1 MENLRHRGVLDH
13 LMMLERTEAAGSQ
26 RHQKERL
33 EELRTTA
40 ATLRAKRDRI
50 REEISAIKNLKDKMD
65 QGLPLDDAESVNI
78 VKIEQYLLMS
88 QRLQLEDLQTAHR
101 LIAGY
106 NLVESKQGKSVCVSF
121 HTAFEGV
128 CLKTY
133 NMEVDL
139 TRMVQISHH
148 NIPPCIPL
156 EKLAKENLQ
165 TDFKGFLQTLNLH
178 LNALAGRKKQI
189 SLIKELIAT
198 VEIIEQN
205 QLCNFLAL
213 VCKAPGECDEAVLCT
228 LEYGDLTRSLPTHV
242 VIDSENKTLIESPQ
256 WKENKVLLM
265 EIPVHTALLTMRKLG
280 SIS

>member
-1 MENLRHRGVLDH
+1 MDNLRQKGVFDH
-13 LMMLERTEAAGSQ
+13 LMMLERAEAAGLQ
-26 RHQKERL
+26 RHQKERV

-50 REEISAIKNLKDKMD
+50 RAETSSIKNLKDKLD
-65 QGLPLDDAESVNI
+65 QGLPLDDEETEDF
-78 VKIEQYLLMS
+78 VKIEQYLLTS
-88 QRLQLEDLQTAHR
+88 QRMQLKDLQTAHR

-106 NLVESKQGKSVCVSF
+106 DLVESKQGKSVCVSF

-128 CLKTY
+128 CLETY

-139 TRMVQISHH
+139 TRMVQISRH

-178 LNALAGRKKQI
+178 LNALAGRKQQI
-189 SLIKELIAT
+189 SLIEELLGT
-198 VEIIEQN
+198 VEIIEKN

-213 VCKAPGECDEAVLCT
+213 MCKAPAESDEAVLCT
-228 LEYGDLTRSLPTHV
+228 LEYGDLTRCLPTHV

-256 WKENKVLLM
+256 WKENQVLLM
-265 EIPVHTALLTMRKLG
+265 ETPVHSALLTMRKLG

>member
-1 MENLRHRGVLDH
+1 MDNVRQKGVFDH
-13 LMMLERTEAAGSQ
+13 LMMLERTEAAGLQ
-26 RHQKERL
+26 RRLEEHL

-50 REEISAIKNLKDKMD
+50 RGETSDIKNLNDKMD
-65 QGLPLDDAESVNI
+65 QGLPLDDEATEA
-78 VKIEQYLLMS
+78 KIKQYLLMS
-88 QRLQLEDLQTAHR
+88 RCMQLKDLQTAHR

-106 NLVESKQGKSVCVSF
+106 NMVESKQGKSVCVSF

-128 CLKTY
+128 CLETY
-133 NMEVDL
+133 YMEVDL
-139 TRMVQISHH
+139 TRKVQINRH

-178 LNALAGRKKQI
+178 LNALAGRKQQI
-189 SLIKELIAT
+189 SLIEELLGT
-198 VEIIEQN
+198 VEIIEKN

-213 VCKAPGECDEAVLCT
+213 MCNTPAESDDAVLCT
-228 LEYGDLTRSLPTHV
+228 LEYGDLTRCLPTHV
-242 VIDSENKTLIESPQ
+242 VIDSENKTLIESPR
-256 WKENKVLLM
+256 WKDNQVLLM
-265 EIPVHTALLTMRKLG
+265 ETPVHSALLIMRKLG